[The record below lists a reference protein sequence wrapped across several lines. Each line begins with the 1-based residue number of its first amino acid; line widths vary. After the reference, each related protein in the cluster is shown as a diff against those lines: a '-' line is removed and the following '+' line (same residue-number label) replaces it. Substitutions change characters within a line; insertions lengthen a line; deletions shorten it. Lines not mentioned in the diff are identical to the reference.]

1 MIESQIERPRNAPDR
16 PGSQWS
22 GILAGI
28 QMFSGLGPNGINKLL
43 DCSHERRMQRGE
55 FLMRAGAPADSMMV
69 IMHGEVR
76 VMLSSP
82 SGQGQIINAMGAG
95 AVFGEIGLF
104 DGKPRTADVVAVT
117 NGRLLTIDGFA
128 LQSLLARDPQFAMG
142 VIRIICGRLRNTLG
156 QLESMIFQDVATRL
170 ASSLLELAQGS
181 PPRRLD
187 MTQAALGQ
195 LVGASREVVNKRLR
209 ALETAGIVSLSPG
222 RVILIDEIR
231 LAEMIPGSLSRMRS

>member
-1 MIESQIERPRNAPDR
+1 MAANIMQSLISDDR
-16 PGSQWS
+16 TASQWGS
-22 GILAGI
+22 LLAAI
-28 QMFSGLGPNGINKLL
+28 PMFSGLGAEGIGKLL

-55 FLMRAGAPADSMMV
+55 FLMRAGTPADSMMV

-76 VMLSSP
+76 VMLSSRA
-82 SGQGQIINAMGAG
+82 GQDQIINAMGAG

-117 NGRLLTIDGFA
+117 NGRLLIIDGPA
-128 LQSLLARDPQFAMG
+128 LQSLLIRDPQFAVG
-142 VIRIICGRLRNTLG
+142 VIKIICGRLRSTLV

-170 ASSLLELAQGS
+170 ASSLLELAQGA

-209 ALETAGIVSLSPG
+209 ALEAAGILALSPG
-222 RVILIDEIR
+222 RVIILDEIR
-231 LAEMIPGSLSRMRS
+231 LAEMIPGSFSRMRS